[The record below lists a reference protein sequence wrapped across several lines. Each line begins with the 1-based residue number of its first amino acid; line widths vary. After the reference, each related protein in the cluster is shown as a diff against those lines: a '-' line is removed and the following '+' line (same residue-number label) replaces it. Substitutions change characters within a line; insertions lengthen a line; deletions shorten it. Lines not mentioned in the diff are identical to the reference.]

1 MLSRRLRL
9 VKIDADLILQT
20 LLNPFGGWTPH
31 LQIQGL
37 PKGTTL
43 VAMQTTFEVVQQLV
57 LLVHSDDPVADPVS
71 SWPAVSPRS
80 SSSAPPAPARASPPS
95 TSCMIAQKYP
105 GIRTAIV
112 RKFRST
118 ITQSAMVTF
127 EEKVCVPG
135 DGVKF
140 NTVDQQYNFPRSR
153 DRPAVRHRR
162 RRAGRPDQ
170 DPLHRVRHHLRA
182 GVHGDR

>member
-57 LLVHSDDPVADPVS
+57 LLVHSES
-71 SWPAVSPRS
+71 SWPARSPRS
-80 SSSAPPAPARASPPS
+80 SSTGPPAPARASPPS
-95 TSCMIAQKYP
+95 TSS
-105 GIRTAIV
+105 G
-112 RKFRST
+112 
-118 ITQSAMVTF
+118 
-127 EEKVCVPG
+127 
-135 DGVKF
+135 
-140 NTVDQQYNFPRSR
+140 
-153 DRPAVRHRR
+153 
-162 RRAGRPDQ
+162 
-170 DPLHRVRHHLRA
+170 
-182 GVHGDR
+182 